1 MKKLKTAAGST
12 IIVLGILGLNLLFLL
27 NLLTIVSVEI
37 WLKVCIFI
45 IIVEVIMFILI
56 TPIAVLVARNIPL

>member
-45 IIVEVIMFILI
+45 IIVEVIMVILFM
-56 TPIAVLVARNIPL
+56 PIAVLVARNIPL

>member
-45 IIVEVIMFILI
+45 IIVEVIIVILFM
-56 TPIAVLVARNIPL
+56 PIAVLVARNIPL

>member
-45 IIVEVIMFILI
+45 IIVEVIMVILI